1 MPVVPYVKKQGVLE
15 AKVIAAHCVY
25 IDEGEMRTLL
35 HAKAGVSHN
44 PSSNLKLASGSAPVR
59 RMVDLGLNVGIGTDG
74 PASNNDLDMFEEIRL
89 AAFLAKG
96 ISGDPTA
103 LPARTVLTMATRLGA
118 RALHLGDITGSLEPG
133 KRADLILVDLS
144 SLHNSPRFRH
154 DPNGTYAQLIYA
166 GKASDVTDVMIEGR
180 WVLRDRQ
187 LLTIDETSLL
197 KESQQY
203 AQRID
208 IFLIQRE
215 QSILSKLVAIGGAT
229 QEESYEVQA
238 KVRLKDTSYVLEALR
253 QPDIEIIRQRHYR
266 QFDTYFVFEDPQQGR
281 LRYREDDFIN
291 ETGQVTNVRTRLTL
305 VGLASEFNFPQKV
318 LLSRSRF
325 IAPATQTLRFYRE
338 YFKPSRE
345 LEIEKDRLRFLI
357 RYKGIEFYINVD
369 TLSKPDLGFF
379 LEVKSRT
386 WSRKDA
392 ELKSSLAIDLINHLK
407 ASPEDNISEEYIDIV
422 ETR

>member
-1 MPVVPYVKKQGVLE
+1 MKLGSGV
-15 AKVIAAHCVY
+15 
-25 IDEGEMRTLL
+25 
-35 HAKAGVSHN
+35 
-44 PSSNLKLASGSAPVR
+44 APVR
-59 RMVDLGLNVGIGTDG
+59 RMIELGLNVGIGTDG

-96 ISGDPTA
+96 FSGDPTA
-103 LPARTVLTMATRLGA
+103 LPARTVLSMATRLGA

-154 DPNGTYAQLIYA
+154 DPNGTYAQIIYA
-166 GKASDVTDVMIEGR
+166 GKASDVTDVMIEGS

-187 LLTIDETSLL
+187 LLTINEAELVR
-197 KESQQY
+197 ESQQY

-238 KVRLKDTSYVLEALR
+238 KVPLKDTAHILEALH

-266 QFDTYFVFEDPQQGR
+266 QYDTYFVFEDPQQGR
-281 LRYREDDFIN
+281 LRYREDDFVD
-291 ETGQVTNVRTRLTL
+291 ETGQVTNVRSRLTL
-305 VGLASEFNFPQKV
+305 VGQASEFNFPQKV
-318 LLSRSRF
+318 ILSRSRF

-345 LEIEKDRLRFLI
+345 LEIVKDRLRFLI
-357 RYKGIEFYINVD
+357 RFKGIEFYINLD
-369 TLSKPDLGFF
+369 TLSKPELGFF

-392 ELKSSLAIDLINHLK
+392 EQKSSLSIDLINHLK
-407 ASPEDNISEEYIDIV
+407 ASPEDNISEEYVDIV
-422 ETR
+422 ETM